1 MTGTAP
7 GAGNGAG
14 NEKGKGAGNET
25 GDVPYDEASAL
36 VERALDEPA
45 TRVLVVGGG
54 IGGLVAARE
63 LARPGFDVIVL
74 EASDHLGGSVAM
86 HTVAG
91 IVLDAGAESFATRGG
106 HVAALIDDL
115 GLGDAVVA
123 PNPAGAWLQLPR
135 GAVPAPK
142 GGLLGIPS
150 VPLAEDVIAAI
161 GWRGAFRAYL
171 DRLMPVLK
179 IGQERNL
186 GRLVRRR
193 MGAAVHDWLV
203 APVTSGVYSAAPDLL
218 DTAAAAPGL
227 NAALTRAGSLSGG
240 VALLLAQAKERSS
253 AEAASNGMA
262 GSSGAHSAGARPGS
276 AVGGLVGGMARLV
289 DALAADVAARGGV
302 VRTGTRVI
310 GLHGMVAS
318 DAAAGDAP
326 LSDAA
331 AAFDTA
337 AETAASDNAAHAATS
352 DTAPGAWQVELAGG
366 ETLQADAVLLAVP
379 ADQTLALL
387 AGASGDLAALGAL
400 DWPQPTS
407 VELVTLVVDAPQLD
421 SAPRGT
427 GVLVAEDVP
436 DIRAKALTHASAK
449 WRWLAEQLPEG
460 RHVLRLSYGRA
471 GVDDH
476 PQTLDDETLRDAAL
490 ADASALL
497 GIPLTVSM
505 LVGWA
510 RTGWTNPV
518 PVTVRGQR
526 ERIAEVQESVQR
538 MPGLE
543 ATGSW
548 LSGTGIASVVPDA
561 REAAARIR
569 GLRWR
574 LLTEKD

>member
-1 MTGTAP
+1 MTGAAP
-7 GAGNGAG
+7 GAAPGAAQHGKDAG
-14 NEKGKGAGNET
+14 NENR
-25 GDVPYDEASAL
+25 VPHDEARTLA
-36 VERALDEPA
+36 ERALEEPA

-63 LARPGFDVIVL
+63 LARPGFDVTVL
-74 EASDHLGGSVAM
+74 EASDQLGGSVAR

-115 GLGDAVVA
+115 GLGDAVVS

-203 APVTSGVYSAAPDLL
+203 TPVTSGVYSAAPDLL
-218 DTAAAAPGL
+218 DTAVAAPGL

-253 AEAASNGMA
+253 AEAAGGGRA
-262 GSSGAHSAGARPGS
+262 GSSAAQGAGPRPGS
-276 AVGGLVGGMARLV
+276 AVAGLVGGMARLV
-289 DALAADVAARGGV
+289 DALEADVAARGGV
-302 VRTGTRVI
+302 VRTATRVV
-310 GLHGMVAS
+310 GLYGAVAS
-318 DAAAGDAP
+318 DVATG
-326 LSDAA
+326 DAA
-331 AAFDTA
+331 APDTA
-337 AETAASDNAAHAATS
+337 RAAASETAATS
-352 DTAPGAWQVELAGG
+352 GAAPGAWQAELADG
-366 ETLQADAVLLAVP
+366 ETLQADAVVLAVP
-379 ADQTLALL
+379 ADQALALL
-387 AGASGDLAALGAL
+387 AGASGDLAALRAL
-400 DWPQPTS
+400 DWPRPTS
-407 VELVTLVVDAPQLD
+407 VELVTLVVDAPRLD

-471 GVDDH
+471 GSDDH
-476 PQTLDDETLRDAAL
+476 PQALDDETLRDAAL
-490 ADASALL
+490 ADASVLL
-497 GIPLTVSM
+497 GIPLTASM
-505 LVGWA
+505 LVGWD
-510 RTGWTNPV
+510 RTGWTNAV
-518 PVTVRGQR
+518 PGTVRGQR
-526 ERIAEVQESVQR
+526 ERITEVQESLQG

>member
-1 MTGTAP
+1 MTGAAP
-7 GAGNGAG
+7 GAAQHGKDAG
-14 NEKGKGAGNET
+14 NENR
-25 GDVPYDEASAL
+25 VPHDEARTLA
-36 VERALDEPA
+36 ERALEEPA

-63 LARPGFDVIVL
+63 LARPGFDVTVL
-74 EASDHLGGSVAM
+74 EASDQLGGSVAR

-115 GLGDAVVA
+115 GLGDAVVS

-203 APVTSGVYSAAPDLL
+203 TPVTSGVYSAAPDLL
-218 DTAAAAPGL
+218 DTAVAAPGL

-253 AEAASNGMA
+253 AEAAGGGRA
-262 GSSGAHSAGARPGS
+262 GSSAAQGAGPRPGS
-276 AVGGLVGGMARLV
+276 AVAGLVGGMARLV
-289 DALAADVAARGGV
+289 DALEADVAARGGV
-302 VRTGTRVI
+302 VRTATRVV
-310 GLHGMVAS
+310 GLYGAVAS
-318 DAAAGDAP
+318 DVATG
-326 LSDAA
+326 DAA
-331 AAFDTA
+331 APDTA
-337 AETAASDNAAHAATS
+337 RAAASETAATSGATAHAATS
-352 DTAPGAWQVELAGG
+352 GAAPGAWQAELADG
-366 ETLQADAVLLAVP
+366 ETLQADAVVLAVP
-379 ADQTLALL
+379 ADQALALL
-387 AGASGDLAALGAL
+387 AGASGDLAALSAL
-400 DWPQPTS
+400 DWPRPTS
-407 VELVTLVVDAPQLD
+407 VELVTLVVDAPRLD

-471 GVDDH
+471 GSDDH
-476 PQTLDDETLRDAAL
+476 PQALDDETLRDAAL
-490 ADASALL
+490 ADASVLL
-497 GIPLTVSM
+497 GIPLTASM
-505 LVGWA
+505 LVGWD
-510 RTGWTNPV
+510 RTGWTNAV
-518 PVTVRGQR
+518 PGTVRGQR
-526 ERIAEVQESVQR
+526 ERITEVQESLQG